1 VDAGS
6 LGALQNSFLTNTLLY
21 HVSNGDLPASQI
33 ANGGTSASALT
44 INRRFISRGNDL
56 YINGSKI
63 ILTDVKASNGTVH
76 AIDKVMIATGVD
88 IVASAILLKDAKVF
102 KD

>member
-1 VDAGS
+1 
-6 LGALQNSFLTNTLLY
+6 LY

-88 IVASAILLKDAKVF
+88 IVASAILLKDAKVL
-102 KD
+102 KHQNS

>member
-1 VDAGS
+1 M
-6 LGALQNSFLTNTLLY
+6 
-21 HVSNGDLPASQI
+21 SNGDLPASQI

-76 AIDKVMIATGVD
+76 IDKVMIATGVD

-102 KD
+102 KTPELTFLVAAVVKSG

>member
-1 VDAGS
+1 
-6 LGALQNSFLTNTLLY
+6 LY
-21 HVSNGDLPASQI
+21 HNGDLPASQI

-63 ILTDVKASNGTVH
+63 IPDVKASNGTVH
-76 AIDKVMIATGVD
+76 AIDKVMIATVLT
-88 IVASAILLKDAKVF
+88 LLHRPYY
-102 KD
+102 

>member
-1 VDAGS
+1 
-6 LGALQNSFLTNTLLY
+6 LQNSFLTNTLLY
-21 HVSNGDLPASQI
+21 HVSNGDYLQVKLQTEVP
-33 ANGGTSASALT
+33 SALT

-76 AIDKVMIATGVD
+76 AIDKVMIAGC
-88 IVASAILLKDAKVF
+88 
-102 KD
+102 

>member
-1 VDAGS
+1 VDAG

-21 HVSNGDLPASQI
+21 HVSNGLPASQI

-44 INRRFISRGNDL
+44 INRRFISRNDL

-76 AIDKVMIATGVD
+76 AIDKVMIAGC
-88 IVASAILLKDAKVF
+88 
-102 KD
+102 

>member
-6 LGALQNSFLTNTLLY
+6 LERCKIVSTNTLLY

-63 ILTDVKASNGTVH
+63 ILTDVKASNGTCY
-76 AIDKVMIATGVD
+76 
-88 IVASAILLKDAKVF
+88 
-102 KD
+102 